1 MRELGLLHYL
11 YCCEHG
17 ERIFIPPRP
26 PTPGGLFE
34 SMSRTREPA
43 VASTTAD
50 YPKLGLALI
59 DDTDQSKSLI
69 GVPVISSDRVLGII
83 VMEDYERENA
93 YGECGGAPV
102 DDHRGLLGH
111 GS

>member
-1 MRELGLLHYL
+1 
-11 YCCEHG
+11 
-17 ERIFIPPRP
+17 
-26 PTPGGLFE
+26 
-34 SMSRTREPA
+34 MSRTREPA
-43 VASTTAD
+43 IANTTAD

-59 DDTDQSKSLI
+59 DGTDQSKSLI
-69 GVPVISSDRVLGII
+69 GVPIISSDRVLGII

-93 YGECGGAPV
+93 YGECGGAPA